1 MQVPDAPI
9 VRDQKSDDGA
19 RAIQFFMERMAEVA
33 RSISFL
39 DSDGGVADG
48 RKPVN
53 IDGVWVAYTSNGTA
67 DTEDTVAHNLGR
79 VPVGFFVGLPDK
91 SAIIYESGTAAT
103 TTNIFLKSS
112 AVTTAVNILV
122 F

>member
-9 VRDQKSDDGA
+9 VRDAKSDEGA
-19 RAIQFFMERMAEVA
+19 RAIQFFMDRIAEVA

-39 DSDGGVADG
+39 DAAGGTADG

-53 IDGVWVAYTSNGTA
+53 LDAVWVQYVSNASA

-79 VPVGFFVGLPDK
+79 IPVGFLIGLPDK
-91 SAIIYESGTAAT
+91 SAIIYESGTAMT
-103 TTNIFLKSS
+103 LTDLYLKSS
-112 AVTTAVNILV
+112 ATSTTVNLLV

>member
-1 MQVPDAPI
+1 MEVPDAPI
-9 VRDQKSDDGA
+9 VRDQKSDEGA
-19 RAIQFFMERMAEVA
+19 RAIQFFMDRMAEVA

-39 DSDGGVADG
+39 DSDGATGNG

-53 IDGVWVAYTSNGTA
+53 IDAVWVAYTSNGSA
-67 DTEDTVAHNLGR
+67 DTEDTVAHSLGR
-79 VPVGFFVGLPDK
+79 TPIGFFVGLPDK
-91 SAIIYESGTAAT
+91 SAIIYESGTAMT

-112 AVTTAVNILV
+112 AATTVVNILV